1 MPRGNKDNLVPNE
14 ARSPEERRKNAQIAG
29 KASGRARKKKAALRA
44 MLQEGMQCAAPAST
58 KKIMR
63 AMQISDPDDATVAVA
78 IAAQLLRQAAVLGDM
93 QAIQLLTKI
102 IGDTA
107 YDERQDKKL
116 RLMEKEIN
124 AKIEMLRIQQA
135 QLQPESEEKQDDG
148 FLSALSASAS
158 SDWEGDEQERPA
170 AAEEDQEGGDG

>member
-58 KKIMR
+58 KKILR
-63 AMQISDPDDATVAVA
+63 AMRISDPEDATVAVA
-78 IAAQLLRQAAVLGDM
+78 IAAQLLRQAVLGDT

-135 QLQPESEEKQDDG
+135 QFQPESGEKQDDG

>member
-44 MLQEGMQCAAPAST
+44 MLQDGMQCAAPAST

-78 IAAQLLRQAAVLGDM
+78 IAAQLLRQAVLGDM